1 MHVWSHGCS
10 LSCWLQEWELC
21 FKWRLLS
28 FWMLV
33 ECLQTD
39 RTLMQVS
46 QQSNCAEERQQARS
60 TKLSRTSSLP
70 DLQNSL
76 NTIFNWHSGMSIRLC
91 VWRHKHMLWRR
102 RHCSYIS
109 CCALVHSLNLAFSRL
124 ISSGPLTCPNIGSNL
139 ELTQLWPA
147 KSTSRS
153 AGVHLLRTT
162 WVFL

>member
-1 MHVWSHGCS
+1 MITWLFSFLLSTGMRTVFRMKS
-10 LSCWLQEWELC
+10 LS
-21 FKWRLLS
+21 S
-28 FWMLV
+28 WMLV

-39 RTLMQVS
+39 RTLTQGS

-60 TKLSRTSSLP
+60 TKLSGISSFP

-76 NTIFNWHSGMSIRLC
+76 NTTFNRHSGMSIRLC
-91 VWRHKHMLWRR
+91 VWRHKHMLWRS

-139 ELTQLWPA
+139 ELTQLRPA

-153 AGVHLLRTT
+153 AGVHLLRTM